1 MLRISFVKSVPSPM
15 ENIKMYLKPDLEN
28 RHHSNECPDSS
39 SSSSSISTSQ
49 KIYLSTAD
57 QSNLT
62 AVIGYLGEVQGLVED
77 SLEAAKELDKE
88 VKKAFCL
95 IYEHLNLFYL
105 CPTLLKDYIDGEEI
119 QTIKNNSKYTKP

>member
-1 MLRISFVKSVPSPM
+1 M